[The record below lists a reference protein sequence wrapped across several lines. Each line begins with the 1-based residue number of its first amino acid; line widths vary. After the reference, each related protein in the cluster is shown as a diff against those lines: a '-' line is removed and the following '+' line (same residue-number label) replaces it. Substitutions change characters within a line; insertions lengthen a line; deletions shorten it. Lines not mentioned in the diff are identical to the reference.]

1 MNLSSLDKVNLAGL
15 QKFPLEEIGKR
26 FGCSLANS
34 ANKEPFVGSESQGRV
49 VYSRALTGGLLSP
62 FVGCLHLGE
71 SESVGTPQ
79 GQPSVFLD
87 WEFLVDFQTLPC
99 NVSFPIVHF

>member
-1 MNLSSLDKVNLAGL
+1 MNLSSLDKVNFAGL

-26 FGCSLANS
+26 FGCSLADS
-34 ANKEPFVGSESQGRV
+34 ANKEPSVGSESQGRE

-62 FVGCLHLGE
+62 FVGCLRLGE
-71 SESVGTPQ
+71 SQSVDSPL
-79 GQPSVFLD
+79 GQPAVFLD
-87 WEFLVDFQTLPC
+87 WEFLEDFQTLPR